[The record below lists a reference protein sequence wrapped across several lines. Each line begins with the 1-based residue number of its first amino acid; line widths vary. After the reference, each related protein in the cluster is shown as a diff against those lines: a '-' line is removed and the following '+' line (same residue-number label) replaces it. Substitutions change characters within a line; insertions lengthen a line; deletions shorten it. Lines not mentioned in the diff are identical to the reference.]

1 MRAAGRSYRIFVLTV
16 YACLINSHL
25 ITITMIRKNALLC
38 KLIRIKTSS
47 KFIFD
52 SYMDNY
58 QPQTEICPIC
68 KSQGNCRIHA
78 YYNRSVIDFRYGHKV
93 KSSLCVKRLIC
104 GSCGHTHAI
113 LPDVLIPYASYSL
126 IFILRVLGEFFQ
138 DMTSIEA
145 LCEKFSITSMQ
156 FYKWLQLWRQHKQL
170 WLGILSDMEIS
181 NWFFLKSLVLT
192 ETFSDFGTAFC
203 RQFSYSFLQAYKNP
217 FTVSS

>member
-1 MRAAGRSYRIFVLTV
+1 MRDANRSYRIYVLTI
-16 YACLINSHL
+16 YACLISNHL

-52 SYMDNY
+52 SCMNNY

-78 YYNRSVIDFRYGHKV
+78 YYNRSVIDFRYGQKV

-104 GSCGHTHAI
+104 DSCGHTHAV
-113 LPDVLIPYASYSL
+113 LPDVLIPYSSYSL
-126 IFILRVLGEFFQ
+126 MFILRILGEFFSAI
-138 DMTSIEA
+138 TSIEA

-156 FYKWLQLWRQHKQL
+156 FYKWLQLWRQHKQS
-170 WLGILSDMEIS
+170 WLGILSDMETS
-181 NWFFLKSLVLT
+181 DRVFLKSLVLT
-192 ETFSDFGTAFC
+192 KSYSDFGTAFC
-203 RQFSYSFLQAYKNP
+203 RQFRCSFLQAHKNP
-217 FTVSS
+217 FAASS

>member
-1 MRAAGRSYRIFVLTV
+1 
-16 YACLINSHL
+16 
-25 ITITMIRKNALLC
+25 
-38 KLIRIKTSS
+38 
-47 KFIFD
+47 
-52 SYMDNY
+52 MDNY

-126 IFILRVLGEFFQ
+126 IFILRVLGEFFL

-203 RQFSYSFLQAYKNP
+203 RQFSYSFLQAHKNP

>member
-93 KSSLCVKRLIC
+93 KSNLCVKRLIC

-126 IFILRVLGEFFQ
+126 IFILRVLGEFFL

-203 RQFSYSFLQAYKNP
+203 RQFSYSFLQAHKNP
-217 FTVSS
+217 FAASS

>member
-126 IFILRVLGEFFQ
+126 IFILRVLGEFFL

-203 RQFSYSFLQAYKNP
+203 RQFSYSFLQAHKNP

>member
-1 MRAAGRSYRIFVLTV
+1 MRNADRSYRICVLTI

-58 QPQTEICPIC
+58 QPQQEICPFC

-93 KSSLCVKRLIC
+93 KSSLCVQRLIC
-104 GSCGHTHAI
+104 DSCGHTHAV
-113 LPDVLIPYASYSL
+113 LPDSPGSG
-126 IFILRVLGEFFQ
+126 R
-138 DMTSIEA
+138 
-145 LCEKFSITSMQ
+145 
-156 FYKWLQLWRQHKQL
+156 
-170 WLGILSDMEIS
+170 ILSCYNNLYRS
-181 NWFFLKSLVLT
+181 SLWKIFHYFHAVL
-192 ETFSDFGTAFC
+192 
-203 RQFSYSFLQAYKNP
+203 
-217 FTVSS
+217 